1 MKKSIKI
8 NLGGL
13 VLHVDDDAY
22 ELLRHYLDQLQ
33 LRFRQVPG
41 ESEILNDI
49 ETRMAELFQEK
60 LVPGKE
66 VINLA
71 DAREVIEVM
80 GEPEEIGEAG
90 EEEARPIIPPTYRSR
105 GRRMYRDPSNQ
116 RIAGVCSG
124 LAAYFKLD
132 PLFVRI
138 LFIVFTLAYGAGILI
153 YLVLWVGVPEAR
165 TAAEKLEM
173 YGEPV
178 NVDNIERTVR
188 QEYPY
193 DPSSAGYHEQPV
205 RRGSQGTLIGRMVS
219 AFARLVLVFFKIIG
233 FIIAFSFIIAGLA
246 ILGSMIGLVISGKSW
261 FVNSDWNLN
270 HIGINEAVSFFVSPT
285 AATIGVIGL
294 ILLVAIPLIGLIYG
308 MVKLIFRFKARD
320 RVSVIS
326 LSGLWVIVLVVVIV
340 VAIGEGVQYSAEG
353 RATDEKELIL
363 PQGKKL
369 LIKSLPYPDQYTD
382 ERMEFDFHSK
392 FWITR
397 QNDSVSLLIRPTV
410 TIEYSRDSIAGIRIR
425 KRARG
430 ANFGDAQEFAGDIH
444 YTWTVQDSVLLLD
457 PVYRLTQKNRF
468 HAQEVEVTINLPAGT
483 LVYLDNSLKD
493 LLYAVENTEDTW
505 SGDLVGDEWVMTP
518 EGLTRVLKIQPSD
531 LKN

>member
-22 ELLRHYLDQLQ
+22 DLLRNYLDQLQ
-33 LRFRQVPG
+33 LRFTQVPG

-71 DAREVIEVM
+71 DAKEVIEIM
-80 GEPEEIGEAG
+80 GEPEVIGEAG
-90 EEEARPIIPPTYRSR
+90 EEGAAPPIPPPYSRR

-132 PLFVRI
+132 PLLVRI
-138 LFIVFTLAYGAGILI
+138 LFVVFTLAYGAGILI
-153 YLVLWVGVPEAR
+153 YFVLWAGVPEAR
-165 TAAEKLEM
+165 TSAEKLEM

-178 NVDNIERTVR
+178 NVYNIERQVR

-193 DPSSAGYHEQPV
+193 DPSDPDFQPPV
-205 RRGSQGTLIGRMVS
+205 RRGTSGTIIGRMVRV
-219 AFARLVLVFFKIIG
+219 FAKIVLIFFKIIG

-246 ILGSMIGLVISGKSW
+246 ILGAMIGLAVSGKAW
-261 FVNSDWNLN
+261 FINSDFNLN
-270 HIGINEAVSFFVSPT
+270 GIGLNEAAGFFVSPT

-308 MVKLIFRFKARD
+308 VVKVIFRFKSRD
-320 RVSVIS
+320 RVGALS
-326 LSGLWVIVLVVVIV
+326 LSGIWVITLVVLII
-340 VAIGEGVQYSAEG
+340 IGINEGVQYSSQG
-353 RATDEKELIL
+353 RTLVDKELVI
-363 PQGKKL
+363 PQSKR
-369 LIKSLPYPDQYTD
+369 LIIKALPYPVDITNNSD
-382 ERMEFDFHSK
+382 GDLFHNE
-392 FWITR
+392 FWISHR
-397 QNDSVSLLIRPTV
+397 HDSVNLLIRPTV
-410 TIEYSRDSIAGIRIR
+410 RIEYQDSTANIRIR
-425 KRARG
+425 KTARG
-430 ANFGDAQEFAGDIH
+430 ANYRDARRFAGEIS
-444 YTWTVQDSVLLLD
+444 YACNLQDSVLVLD
-457 PVYRLTQKNRF
+457 PVYSLSQHDRF

-483 LVYLDNSLKD
+483 IVYLDKSMKN
-493 LLYAVENTEDTW
+493 LLYAVRNSEDTW
-505 SGDLVGDEWVMTP
+505 SGDLVGDEWIMTP
-518 EGLTRVLKIQPSD
+518 DGLTRVLKNPNPI
-531 LKN
+531 K